1 MEIYQITNDNTLK
14 ISATKSNKKHGASI
28 MALTVFASL
37 SFTTSMINIK
47 TNAKEG
53 IASFTQPNL
62 NKTENKPI
70 NNYNLNKDDKIELMK
85 RNFISSNKNEIWNF
99 NNEKLEVDDLADKV
113 TQTQL
118 DEVKA
123 HFDTKISSLEKNLVT
138 QFTLMLNESSGDLKK
153 HFSDELKE
161 TNSKKVDRTRFL
173 IGSIVV
179 PIVSVIV
186 TLLFT
191 KLFKI

>member
-28 MALTVFASL
+28 MALTVFASFSL
-37 SFTTSMINIK
+37 TTSMINIK

-70 NNYNLNKDDKIELMK
+70 NNYNLNKDDKIELTE

-99 NNEKLEVDDLADKV
+99 NDKKLEVDELVEKV
-113 TQTQL
+113 SQTQL
-118 DEVKA
+118 NEVKD
-123 HFDTKISSLEKNLVT
+123 HFDTKISSLKKDIELMFEQQENKRLSEKLEVIHNANKNKDATIKWFIGTAIALTGLV
-138 QFTLMLNESSGDLKK
+138 FTIMKFFN
-153 HFSDELKE
+153 
-161 TNSKKVDRTRFL
+161 
-173 IGSIVV
+173 
-179 PIVSVIV
+179 
-186 TLLFT
+186 
-191 KLFKI
+191 